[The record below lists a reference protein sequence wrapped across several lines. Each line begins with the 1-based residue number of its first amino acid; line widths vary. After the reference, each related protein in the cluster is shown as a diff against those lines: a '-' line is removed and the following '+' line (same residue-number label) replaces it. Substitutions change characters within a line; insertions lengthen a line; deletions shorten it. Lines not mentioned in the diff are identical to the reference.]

1 MRHLISITTVFET
14 HKKPLFQWL
23 FYRLKCL
30 KTHLKIKVAKRVILH
45 RIETMKIGYARVS
58 TQEQNL
64 DLQIDALTAHGC
76 EKIYQEHKSGKNTE
90 RPELESCLKALRAGD
105 LLCVNKLDR
114 LGRNLADLI
123 RIVSDLEKQ
132 GIGFVSLSENIDTST
147 PSGVLTLHIF
157 SALSEYERS
166 LIRERTNAGISAA
179 RDRGRI
185 GGRPSKLTG
194 KNLAMAKDLMANKDN
209 DVTEIAKKFD
219 VSRATLYR
227 LTASPRTT

>member
-1 MRHLISITTVFET
+1 M
-14 HKKPLFQWL
+14 
-23 FYRLKCL
+23 
-30 KTHLKIKVAKRVILH
+30 H

-64 DLQIDALTAHGC
+64 DLQLDALTAHGC
-76 EKIYQEHKSGKNTE
+76 EKIYQEHASGKNTE

-179 RDRGRI
+179 RGRGRI

-194 KNLAMAKDLMANKDN
+194 KNLTMAKVLMTDKNN
-209 DVTEIAKKFD
+209 DVTEIAKRFG

-227 LTASPRTT
+227 LTASSRTT

>member
-1 MRHLISITTVFET
+1 MI
-14 HKKPLFQWL
+14 
-23 FYRLKCL
+23 
-30 KTHLKIKVAKRVILH
+30 AH

-76 EKIYQEHKSGKNTE
+76 EKIYQEHASGKNTE

-179 RDRGRI
+179 RDRGRV

-194 KNLAMAKDLMANKDN
+194 KNLAMAKELMANKDN
-209 DVTEIAKKFD
+209 DVSEIAKKFD

-227 LTASPRTT
+227 LTKSPA

>member
-1 MRHLISITTVFET
+1 M
-14 HKKPLFQWL
+14 
-23 FYRLKCL
+23 CL
-30 KTHLKIKVAKRVILH
+30 KSYLKIKVAKRVVLH

-76 EKIYQEHKSGKNTE
+76 EKIYQEHASGKNTE

-194 KNLAMAKDLMANKDN
+194 KDLTMAKDLMANKDN
-209 DVTEIAKKFD
+209 DVTEIAKKFG

-227 LTASPRTT
+227 ASKA

>member
-1 MRHLISITTVFET
+1 MI
-14 HKKPLFQWL
+14 
-23 FYRLKCL
+23 
-30 KTHLKIKVAKRVILH
+30 AH

-76 EKIYQEHKSGKNTE
+76 EKIYQEHASGKNTE

-194 KNLAMAKDLMANKDN
+194 KNLAMAKELMANKDN
-209 DVTEIAKKFD
+209 DVSEIAKKFD

-227 LTASPRTT
+227 LTKSPA

>member
-1 MRHLISITTVFET
+1 M
-14 HKKPLFQWL
+14 
-23 FYRLKCL
+23 
-30 KTHLKIKVAKRVILH
+30 H

-209 DVTEIAKKFD
+209 DVSEIAKKFG

-227 LTASPRTT
+227 LTKSPA

>member
-1 MRHLISITTVFET
+1 MIYTSVSITTVFET

-23 FYRLKCL
+23 FSCLKCL
-30 KTHLKIKVAKRVILH
+30 KSHLRIKVAKRVVLH

-194 KNLAMAKDLMANKDN
+194 KNLAMAKELMANKDN
-209 DVTEIAKKFD
+209 DVSEIAKKFG

-227 LTASPRTT
+227 LTKSPA

>member
-1 MRHLISITTVFET
+1 MI
-14 HKKPLFQWL
+14 
-23 FYRLKCL
+23 
-30 KTHLKIKVAKRVILH
+30 AH

-58 TQEQNL
+58 NQEQNL

-76 EKIYQEHKSGKNTE
+76 EKIYQEHASGKNTE

-194 KNLAMAKDLMANKDN
+194 KNLAMAKDLMANKKN
-209 DVTEIAKKFD
+209 DVTEIAKKFG

-227 LTASPRTT
+227 LTKSPA

>member
-1 MRHLISITTVFET
+1 M
-14 HKKPLFQWL
+14 
-23 FYRLKCL
+23 
-30 KTHLKIKVAKRVILH
+30 H

-194 KNLAMAKDLMANKDN
+194 KNLAMAKELMANKDN
-209 DVTEIAKKFD
+209 DVSEIAKKFD

-227 LTASPRTT
+227 LTASSRTT

>member
-1 MRHLISITTVFET
+1 M
-14 HKKPLFQWL
+14 
-23 FYRLKCL
+23 
-30 KTHLKIKVAKRVILH
+30 H

-209 DVTEIAKKFD
+209 DVSEIAKKFG

-227 LTASPRTT
+227 VSKPYHQK

>member
-1 MRHLISITTVFET
+1 M
-14 HKKPLFQWL
+14 
-23 FYRLKCL
+23 
-30 KTHLKIKVAKRVILH
+30 H

-64 DLQIDALTAHGC
+64 DLQLDDLTAHGC

-90 RPELESCLKALRAGD
+90 RPELDSCLKALRAGD

-179 RDRGRI
+179 RGRGRI

-194 KNLAMAKDLMANKDN
+194 KNLTMAKVLMTDKNN
-209 DVTEIAKKFD
+209 DVTEIAKRFG

>member
-1 MRHLISITTVFET
+1 MV
-14 HKKPLFQWL
+14 
-23 FYRLKCL
+23 
-30 KTHLKIKVAKRVILH
+30 VMH

-64 DLQIDALTAHGC
+64 DLQIDALTTHGC

-209 DVTEIAKKFD
+209 DVSEIAKKFG

-227 LTASPRTT
+227 LTKSPA

>member
-1 MRHLISITTVFET
+1 
-14 HKKPLFQWL
+14 
-23 FYRLKCL
+23 
-30 KTHLKIKVAKRVILH
+30 
-45 RIETMKIGYARVS
+45 MKIGYARVS

-90 RPELESCLKALRAGD
+90 RLELESCLKALRAGD

-194 KNLAMAKDLMANKDN
+194 KNLAMAKELMANKDN
-209 DVTEIAKKFD
+209 DVSEIARRFG

-227 LTASPRTT
+227 LTASSRITSTNWNNKK